1 VPDYFLGL
9 SLAPPAAPTGLAVLS
24 RSPARDAAGAPRL
37 DHNGDAVGRY
47 AVVHLGRAAA
57 GTPYPDVVR
66 AVADLLARPG
76 ALRDAGAPPLAVD
89 ATAVGRP
96 VVDLVLDARLPA
108 GVTPVSLT
116 AGGAPARDVW
126 RGGRGSASV
135 PSYRVPKPDLIA
147 GVQAALQSGRL
158 AVAKGL
164 DHGETLRKELL
175 GFRPAASLAPDPDS
189 PAWRDDGPSDL
200 VWAVALALWLGER
213 AFEPIYE
220 FL

>member
-1 VPDYFLGL
+1 VPDFFLGL
-9 SLAPPAAPTGLAVLS
+9 SLAPPSAPTGLAVLS
-24 RSPARDAAGAPRL
+24 RSPALDAAGAPRL
-37 DHNGDAVGRY
+37 DHNGDALGRY
-47 AVVHLGRAAA
+47 ALVHLERAAA
-57 GTPYPDVVR
+57 GTPYPDVVKF
-66 AVADLLARPG
+66 VADLLARPG
-76 ALRDAGAPPLAVD
+76 ALHDACPAPLAVD

-126 RGGRGSASV
+126 RGGRGFASV

-147 GVQAALQSGRL
+147 AVQACLQSGRL

-175 GFRPAASLAPDPDS
+175 GFRPEASLAPDPDA
-189 PAWRDDGPSDL
+189 PAWRDDEQSDL

-213 AFEPIYE
+213 TEAPEYR